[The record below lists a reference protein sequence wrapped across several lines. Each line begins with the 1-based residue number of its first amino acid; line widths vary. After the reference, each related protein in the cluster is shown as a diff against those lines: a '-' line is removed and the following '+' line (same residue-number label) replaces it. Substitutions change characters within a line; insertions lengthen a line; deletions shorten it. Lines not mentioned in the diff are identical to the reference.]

1 VGDSTY
7 IVSVPGAVTV
17 DVIMLVTAVNVLLVV
32 TTAVAVWM
40 GMERNDEQKG
50 VAFSS
55 RRMETISSTALQA
68 ADGRLR
74 ASNSGAGAARALPV

>member
-1 VGDSTY
+1 MWEIQLTLY
-7 IVSVPGAVTV
+7 RYQGAVTV
-17 DVIMLVTAVNVLLVV
+17 DVIALVTAVNVLLVV

-40 GMERNDEQKG
+40 GMEGNDEQKG

-68 ADGRLR
+68 ADGRL
-74 ASNSGAGAARALPV
+74 